1 MAVPA
6 QTSASTPGNAAA
18 SASSDAA
25 TAGPG
30 SPSGEIIVTARK
42 RSESLRDVPISIS
55 AITGDA
61 LTRRHIIS
69 VQDIQNSVPNLQ
81 YSPRGDFENQ
91 IYIRGVGGDPRNIGI
106 ESGVSLYIDGV
117 YTGRTAGYNQDL
129 ANVSQIEVLR
139 GPQGTLFGK
148 NTTGG
153 VINIITEKPSDTL
166 RGMFDGSYG
175 NYNAVNIK
183 GSVSGPLT
191 ANLFAGVTLAATQ
204 RDGYIHNLFDG
215 RKLQNVNRRGGRLQ
229 LVWNAPFAAK
239 FYWTADRT
247 VSDGDLI
254 FTQLA
259 PPYTGNAAPYGAV
272 STRFNVSF
280 NTPSFSELK
289 TTGVAQT
296 VEFGLPGDHTLTS
309 VTAYRTIYAN
319 IMGDSDDLPIESV
332 HAGPFTDQSR
342 LFTQELRISS
352 PDRGLLRYVVGA
364 YYSHQHAFALRQT
377 YIGGSLAN
385 GYNINT
391 AVNTSSVG
399 LFANVDLHFTS
410 RLTVTG
416 GVRYTSEK
424 KNGYFHQISV
434 GKNYTVDDLHRN
446 DHDVSWTGSVNY
458 RLTNQLSLYGTA
470 SRGFKSGGFNVDA
483 VSAAGIPPASLSFK
497 PENLT
502 NFEVGAK
509 GRLLDGA
516 LTFTADA
523 FYDNFANKQVAQFL
537 GTGYPTTSI
546 SNAGKARIK
555 GFEIEA
561 SAHPTALWTIDGSV
575 SRLHTR
581 YLSFPNAAIVNG
593 AYISYT
599 GNRLEG
605 APNWSANGSID
616 RRQPIG
622 FGYLTARVEG
632 RWTGSTYFQPDNLA
646 INLQKGYFLYGGRIG
661 VETESG
667 KTSLSVFGKNLGNK
681 GYFVFSRSALGTH
694 QVNYGEPRTYGIEL
708 TQRF

>member
-1 MAVPA
+1 M
-6 QTSASTPGNAAA
+6 
-18 SASSDAA
+18 
-25 TAGPG
+25 G
-30 SPSGEIIVTARK
+30 SPLGDIVVTARK

-61 LTRRHIIS
+61 LLRRHIVS

-153 VINIITEKPSDTL
+153 VINIITEKPSDTFKGL
-166 RGMFDGSYG
+166 VNGSYG
-175 NYNAVNIK
+175 NYNAFNLK
-183 GSVSGPLT
+183 GSVSGPL
-191 ANLFAGVTLAATQ
+191 ADNLFVGVTLAATQ
-204 RDGYIHNLFDG
+204 RDGYINNLFDG

-229 LVWNAPFAAK
+229 LVWNAPFAK
-239 FYWTADRT
+239 FYWTLDRT

-296 VEFGLPGDHTLTS
+296 VEFALPGDHSLTS
-309 VTAYRTIYAN
+309 VTAYRSIYAN

-332 HAGPFTDQSR
+332 HAGPFTDESK

-364 YYSHQHAFALRQT
+364 YYSNQRAFALRET

-385 GYNINT
+385 GYDIHT
-391 AVNTSSVG
+391 AVNTSSIG
-399 LFANVDLHFTS
+399 LFANIDLHLTPK
-410 RLTVTG
+410 LTVTG

-424 KNGYFHQISV
+424 KNGYFHQVSV
-434 GKNYTVDDLHRN
+434 GKNYTIDDLHRS
-446 DHDVSWTGSVNY
+446 DQDVSWTGSVNY
-458 RLTNQLSLYGTA
+458 RVTNQLSLYGTA

-483 VSAAGIPPASLSFK
+483 VSAAGIPPASLSFS
-497 PENLT
+497 PERLT

-523 FYDNFANKQVAQFL
+523 FYDDFTNKQVAQFL

-561 SAHPTALWTIDGSV
+561 SAHPTNLWTIEASA
-575 SRLHTR
+575 SRLVTK
-581 YLSFPNAAIVNG
+581 YLSFPNAALVNG

-605 APNWSANGSID
+605 APAWSASGAID
-616 RRQPIG
+616 RRQPVG
-622 FGYLTARVEG
+622 FGYLNVRIEG
-632 RWTGSTYFQPDNLA
+632 RYTGSTYFQPDNLA
-646 INLQKGYFLYGGRIG
+646 INLQNGYFLYGGRIG
-661 VETESG
+661 LETTNG
-667 KTSLSVFGKNLGNK
+667 RTSLSLFGKNLGDK
-681 GYFVFSRSALGTH
+681 AYYVFSRSALGTH